1 MVQMPS
7 LLLRF
12 LVFFF
17 FFFFFFLKPLF
28 LPYPSKSTLFLAFA
42 YIPTLFFYASKSMS
56 SEWWTLLL
64 FVHS

>member
-12 LVFFF
+12 LVFF

-28 LPYPSKSTLFLAFA
+28 LPYPSKSTLFLPFA
-42 YIPTLFFYASKSMS
+42 SIPTLFFYASKSMS
-56 SEWWTLLL
+56 AEWWTLLL
-64 FVHS
+64 FVHL